1 MKDPLMSPA
10 SDTATPVPDK
20 AQNAFHWHDARVQA
34 MSLVGLGLMVGGS
47 AIGWGLSHMRDDAR
61 VVTVRGLAERDV
73 VADLA
78 TWTLAF
84 ASTGSNLADVQ
95 RQSDAQSLAVRRFLE
110 AQGFGPQEVRQQ
122 AITVN
127 QWVDNNPAYGPEGRA
142 NISIR
147 QSLQLRTTN
156 IAAAQKAHAAQAA
169 LVRAGVALEEG
180 NTRMVYSFTKLNNI
194 KPAMIAEATRDARK
208 GAEQFAHDSDTS
220 VGSIRRAQQGY
231 FSIGARE
238 GDVAAANGASSGN
251 GSDTPF
257 QKVRVVTTID
267 FALK

>member
-1 MKDPLMSPA
+1 MSVS
-10 SDTATPVPDK
+10 SDTQRSPLEKVQKGWRAWDS
-20 AQNAFHWHDARVQA
+20 RVQA
-34 MSLVGLGLMVGGS
+34 AALVALGLTLAGS
-47 AIGWGLSHMRDDAR
+47 AIGWGVASFNNASR

-73 VADLA
+73 TADLA

-84 ASTGSNLADVQ
+84 AATGNNLAEVQ
-95 RQSDAQSLAVRRFLE
+95 KRSDAQNAAVRQFLQ
-110 AQGFGPQEVRQQ
+110 AQGFSPQEVRQQ

-127 QWVDNNPAYGPEGRA
+127 QWVDNNPSFGPEGRA

-147 QSLQLRTTN
+147 QSLQLRTSN
-156 IAAAQKAHAAQAA
+156 ITAAQKAHAAQAA

-180 NTRMVYSFTKLNNI
+180 NTRMVYSFTKLNSI
-194 KPAMIAEATRDARK
+194 KPAMIADATRDARK

-231 FSIGARE
+231 FSIGPRE
-238 GDVAAANGASSGN
+238 GDAAAANGAIGNGN

-267 FALK
+267 FELD